1 MQANTGVRRIAA
13 TLAFTIIMLPVLAA
27 TRFTGGAMALPGNV
41 VTPVLNP
48 PFVPPPSTPNFHYR
62 NPLGPNDPI
71 PTRQEIVPERWLD
84 GIPLGASYLEVMDKK
99 YIFGDIVMDGN
110 GGVPTHIGP
119 SLEGIDEILGMFK
132 FHDSSIDYTK
142 LPDLTPPRQPTPPPP
157 VPGVPA
163 PLVPPVD
170 DTAPPMLPDPDP
182 PVINNPLV
190 EKYIYQ
196 YDRSN
201 EDNSLQW
208 KTYVLFENG
217 RVSGIAVRT
226 IDNPT
231 MALDKNGYT
240 TTDSSSIV
248 LSSSWFF
255 KPPKERLWLQN
266 DIGLNYQMAELA
278 TRRNFGWP
286 DIPGDK
292 TASIDT
298 WYYLY
303 YDKWNFAL
311 TIDTTSRLV
320 IGVSIGD
327 KLMAIPK
334 SELKKADATT
344 TTDPGAAPGGPAPVP
359 PAGAPIGGGPE
370 VPPNR

>member
-1 MQANTGVRRIAA
+1 MQANTGVWRIVA
-13 TLAFTIIMLPVLAA
+13 TLAFMTIMLPVVAA
-27 TRFTGGAMALPGNV
+27 RFTGGAMALPGNV

-71 PTRQEIVPERWLD
+71 PTQQEIVPERWLD
-84 GIPLGASYLEVMDKK
+84 GIPLGASYLEVWDKK

-110 GGVPTHIGP
+110 GGVPTFIGP
-119 SLEGIDEILGMFK
+119 SLEDIDEILGMFK

-142 LPDLTPPRQPTPPPP
+142 LPDLTVPVTPVPPPP
-157 VPGVPA
+157 VNGMPPPVE
-163 PLVPPVD
+163 PPVD
-170 DTAPPMLPDPDP
+170 IAPPILPDPEP
-182 PVINNPLV
+182 PKINSPLV

-231 MALDKNGYT
+231 MALDKNGNIT
-240 TTDSSSIV
+240 TEGGSV
-248 LSSSWFF
+248 ALASSWFF

-266 DIGLNYQMAELA
+266 DIGLNYQMADIA

-286 DIPGDK
+286 DLPGNK

-311 TIDTTSRLV
+311 TIDSTSRMV

-334 SELKKADATT
+334 NEIKKADPATT
-344 TTDPGAAPGGPAPVP
+344 PGAAPGGPAPVP
-359 PAGAPIGGGPE
+359 PAGAPIGDGPS
-370 VPPNR
+370 VPPNK